1 MGQSKTEGVE
11 MSLGKHK
18 SPSGLIFLNRRLA
31 ALVVAA
37 LALVALAVSG
47 TASAAQ
53 LVDRDAT
60 SVRLAVNAKG
70 EALLT
75 YKTGGTR
82 RHVLV
87 WGAINALAPSAGARQ
102 VKFQLDYAGGWG
114 KYRSLYWQRFGI
126 SCGAYDGPALPN
138 VVAACKAPDGSYWAA
153 QSWPQPLPDLGFTPW
168 TPALSASWLE
178 VSHWSGPVAQLETG
192 MDWVYDG
199 RFQDLFGRY
208 TYLGKPVYGFGTTTY
223 GAPTDG
229 FGRLIYLD
237 TYNSAYGPGWRR
249 ENSFVSH
256 NPTGAFCYGFY
267 PVDPT
272 KGGYIHPPGQTATR
286 GPGTGERYRLFAEG
300 PGVTPD
306 VATIV
311 PGLHPFDPYTQQDVA
326 LQAEESAV
334 LGSYGDKSCRAG
346 H

>member
-1 MGQSKTEGVE
+1 M
-11 MSLGKHK
+11 
-18 SPSGLIFLNRRLA
+18 RRLA
-31 ALVVAA
+31 AILA
-37 LALVALAVSG
+37 LALVSLAVAG

-53 LVDRDAT
+53 LIDRNAT
-60 SVRLAVNAKG
+60 GVAVSVNGKG
-70 EALLT
+70 EALVT
-75 YKTGGTR
+75 YHTGGALK
-82 RHVLV
+82 HVLV
-87 WGAINALAPSAGARQ
+87 WGAINALAPSAGSQQ
-102 VKFQLDYAGGWG
+102 VKFKVDYAGGWG
-114 KYRSLYWQRFGI
+114 KYRKLYWQHFAGT
-126 SCGAYDGPALPN
+126 CGSYDGPSLPN

-153 QSWPQPLPDLGFTPW
+153 QSWPQPLPDLGFDPW
-168 TPALSASWLE
+168 TPALRANWLE

-192 MDWVYDG
+192 QDWVYDG

-208 TYLGKPVYGFGTTTY
+208 TYNGQPVYGFGTTNY

-237 TYNSAYGPGWRR
+237 TYNSMYGAGWHR

-267 PVDPT
+267 PFDPT
-272 KGGYIHPPGQTATR
+272 KGGYIHPPGQSAMR
-286 GPGTGERYRLFAEG
+286 GPGTGAQYRLFAEG

-311 PGLHPFDPYTQQDVA
+311 QASHAFDPKNPQDVA
-326 LQAEESAV
+326 QQAQQSAV
-334 LGSYGDKSCRAG
+334 LASYGDKSCRAG

>member
-1 MGQSKTEGVE
+1 MRR
-11 MSLGKHK
+11 
-18 SPSGLIFLNRRLA
+18 FLLLTLPA
-31 ALVVAA
+31 V
-37 LALVALAVSG
+37 VALAVAG

-53 LVDRDAT
+53 LVDRNAT
-60 SVRLAVNAKG
+60 GVHLAVNAKG

-75 YKTGGTR
+75 YRTGGAIK
-82 RHVLV
+82 HVLV
-87 WGAINALAPSAGARQ
+87 WGAINALAPSTGAKQ
-102 VKFQLDYAGGWG
+102 VKFKLDYAGGWG
-114 KYRSLYWQRFGI
+114 KYRSLYWQHFGA
-126 SCGAYDGPALPN
+126 SCAAYDGPSLPN

-153 QSWPQPLPDLGFTPW
+153 QSWPQPQPDLGFTPW
-168 TPALSASWLE
+168 TPALSANWLE

-208 TYLGKPVYGFGTTTY
+208 TYQGNPVYGFGTTNY

-237 TYNSAYGPGWRR
+237 TFNSVYGQGWRR

-267 PVDPT
+267 PFDPT
-272 KGGYIHPPGQTATR
+272 KGGYIHPPGQTAMR
-286 GPGTGERYRLFAEG
+286 GPGTGDQYRLFAEG

-311 PGLHPFDPYTQQDVA
+311 PGFHPFDAKNPQDVA
-326 LQAEESAV
+326 LQAQQSAV
-334 LGSYGDKSCRAG
+334 LASYGDKSCRAG